1 MDETSDATPA
11 DPTCERCGKPKREHY
26 CRYHA
31 ENDDWPE
38 DACEPLGGPTFR
50 RRAADMPRLGLA
62 PHPDVPLGRYRHY
75 KGGEYE
81 VIGGAL
87 MASDD
92 SDEVFVL
99 YRSIEHGYCA
109 ARTVADFTATVGDRR
124 RFERIGE
131 GA

>member
-1 MDETSDATPA
+1 MGETCDATPA
-11 DPTCERCGKPKREHY
+11 DPHCEKCGLLKSEHIRT
-26 CRYHA
+26 RYDLKV
-31 ENDDWPE
+31 EQQC
-38 DACEPLGGPTFR
+38 CEPIEWSTFR
-50 RRAADMPRLGLA
+50 RTDADLPRLGLA

-99 YRSIEHGYCA
+99 YRSVEHGYCA

-124 RFERIGE
+124 RFERIGKE
-131 GA
+131 A

>member
-1 MDETSDATPA
+1 MDETFEVTPG
-11 DPTCERCGKPKREHY
+11 DPTCERCGKWRSEHHGRGKDL
-26 CRYHA
+26 CL
-31 ENDDWPE
+31 DDP
-38 DACEPLGGPTFR
+38 ASPPFR
-50 RRAADMPRLGLA
+50 RCPEDMPRLGLA

-109 ARTVADFTATVGDRR
+109 ARTVSDFIGLSPDDRR
-124 RFERIGE
+124 RFERIGK